1 MSTRVRGLTSS
12 VAIALL
18 LACAPLLTGHGGLG
32 AQAPADVSLEPRVE
46 DVSSFIW
53 QGSFRLSDQ
62 VFGSDISCGGTSCAT
77 FAYGGSSLA
86 FRHKD
91 RKSVV

>member
-77 FAYGGSSLA
+77 
-86 FRHKD
+86 
-91 RKSVV
+91 